1 VFALAND
8 RRESPHKL
16 PVSIF
21 KEQPRAS
28 AEADRELCGIL
39 QSCQHRPA
47 DISAGALLKP
57 TTGRPGSLRKGAQY
71 NDALRRVNRR
81 VKTLFFPKNL
91 TTGNAA
97 KTGKTGAGV
106 TVSVAYLQGRQ
117 AHEFDWSATETVTPA
132 PPPSPQRW

>member
-1 VFALAND
+1 LVLAVFALAND

-39 QSCQHRPA
+39 QFCQHHLA
-47 DISAGALLKP
+47 DISAGTLSD
-57 TTGRPGSLRKGAQY
+57 TTAGRPGSLRKGAQY
-71 NDALRRVNRR
+71 SGALRRVNNR
-81 VKTLFFPKNL
+81 VKAVFFPENL

-97 KTGKTGAGV
+97 ENSAKPPKKEKGAGV
-106 TVSVAYLQGRQ
+106 TVSVACL
-117 AHEFDWSATETVTPA
+117 
-132 PPPSPQRW
+132 